1 MFTKTNGNMP
11 SMSGEPLVQGSK
23 ALPDT
28 TEQRSSD
35 SPAMMSESPDD
46 IDWLPSL
53 SSAWPGLQTCLNASI
68 ETSNKVNKLEHPKT
82 TSRSVGKSE
91 ITKKVKKHNPSS
103 KENQHECEYCDKKY
117 SVIKPFDTI

>member
-1 MFTKTNGNMP
+1 
-11 SMSGEPLVQGSK
+11 MSGEPLVQGSK

-28 TEQRSSD
+28 NEQRSSD

-91 ITKKVKKHNPSS
+91 ITKKVKKQPLQKVKKHNPSS
-103 KENQHECEYCDKKY
+103 KENQHACEYCDKKY